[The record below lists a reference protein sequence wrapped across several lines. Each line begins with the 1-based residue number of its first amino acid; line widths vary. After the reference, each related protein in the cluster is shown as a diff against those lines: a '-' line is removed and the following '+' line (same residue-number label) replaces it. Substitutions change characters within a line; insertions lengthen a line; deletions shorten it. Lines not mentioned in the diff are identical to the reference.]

1 MVGNQQMMEMMQKMK
16 GEKMNMKTG
25 EMDNINYIKI

>member
-1 MVGNQQMMEMMQKMK
+1 MMGNQQMMEMMQKMK

-25 EMDNINYIKI
+25 EMDNKMKH